1 MKLSAHELKYFNYV
15 KIEKQILK
23 TEDYRKE
30 MYDRIIVHYIKKRRF
45 LPPKCWSKTFEFK
58 RLSKPSNRQ
67 GYISYTQDDEFIEL
81 RDQLKAEA
89 EKNIITITRE
99 QYEAVKNLAPELF
112 I

>member
-23 TEDYRKE
+23 TENYRQIV
-30 MYDRIIVHYIKKRRF
+30 YVRIIVHYIKERRF

-58 RLSKPSNRQ
+58 RSSKPSDRQ
-67 GYISYTQDDEFIEL
+67 GYISYTQDDEFLEL
-81 RDQLKAEA
+81 RDQLKEVA
-89 EKNIITITRE
+89 EKNTVTITRE

>member
-23 TEDYRKE
+23 TEDYRQV
-30 MYDRIIVHYIKKRRF
+30 MYDRIIVHYIKERRF
-45 LPPKCWSKTFEFK
+45 LPPKCWSKTFEF
-58 RLSKPSNRQ
+58 RRPSKPSNRQ
-67 GYISYTQDDEFIEL
+67 GYTLHQQDDEFLEL
-81 RDQLKAEA
+81 RDQLKEVA

>member
-15 KIEKQILK
+15 KIEKQIIK
-23 TEDYRKE
+23 QEDYRQE
-30 MYDRIIVHYIKKRRF
+30 MYDRIIVHYIKERRF
-45 LPPKCWSKTFEFK
+45 LPPMRWSKTFEFK
-58 RLSKPSNRQ
+58 RSSKPSDRK
-67 GYISYTQDDEFIEL
+67 GYISYIQDDEFLEL

-89 EKNIITITRE
+89 EKNTVTITRE